1 MSSASLSNPEPLA
14 AAGDCEILLN
24 GDPHHIRA
32 GSTVRDLLDELGL
45 GVERV
50 AVEVDRKIVRRA
62 DWDGRNLAPGASVEV
77 VHFVGGG

>member
-1 MSSASLSNPEPLA
+1 MSSSSVSPPETLSTS
-14 AAGDCEILLN
+14 GDCEIMLN
-24 GDPHHIRA
+24 GDPHRIRI
-32 GSTVRDLLDELGL
+32 GSTVRDLLAELGL

-62 DWDGRNLAPGASVEV
+62 DWDSRDLAPGASVEL